1 MTSAPPKLN
10 FKSNQGSNNLGDD
23 NPTPMIKYYKEES
36 IPSISTTAQ
45 SNTLQIPLRMTK
57 AISFV
62 LQADQRKA

>member
-36 IPSISTTAQ
+36 IPSISTTA
-45 SNTLQIPLRMTK
+45 
-57 AISFV
+57 
-62 LQADQRKA
+62 